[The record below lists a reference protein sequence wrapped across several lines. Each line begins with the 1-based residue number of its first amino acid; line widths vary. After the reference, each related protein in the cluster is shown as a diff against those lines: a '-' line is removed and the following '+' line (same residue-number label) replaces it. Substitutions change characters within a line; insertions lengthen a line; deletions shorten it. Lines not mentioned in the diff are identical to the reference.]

1 MFRAVHEFKSQFIE
15 NHWVLFF
22 AEFAGTALLIGVG
35 LSAVIFDFSPQ
46 SPVVA
51 LVPGAGLR
59 RLLTGFL
66 FGTTGGLIALSSVGK
81 ISGAHINP
89 VVTMAFWLRRKI
101 SAGHA
106 LGYIVAQLAG
116 AIAGAVPLLLWG
128 TAGETVHFGAS
139 MPGARYTSWEA
150 LLGEAATTFGLIVLL
165 FLFLGHKPLRKFT
178 PLLFPF
184 LYALMV
190 YIEAPISGTSTNPAR
205 SLGPEVITWQFRA
218 WWVYW
223 VGPILGMLLGLSIH
237 KYTWLKRL
245 ELEVAKL
252 YHFEHD
258 PYQVFG
264 GQKSL
269 DEKSGIGVPPESPQA
284 AQNPHDVVPGQ

>member
-1 MFRAVHEFKSQFIE
+1 MQHIHRPRKDINRQDPCEQTHDRPQAHHRDQQP
-15 NHWVLFF
+15 
-22 AEFAGTALLIGVG
+22 AEG
-35 LSAVIFDFSPQ
+35 
-46 SPVVA
+46 
-51 LVPGAGLR
+51 
-59 RLLTGFL
+59 
-66 FGTTGGLIALSSVGK
+66 
-81 ISGAHINP
+81 
-89 VVTMAFWLRRKI
+89 
-101 SAGHA
+101 
-106 LGYIVAQLAG
+106 
-116 AIAGAVPLLLWG
+116 
-128 TAGETVHFGAS
+128 
-139 MPGARYTSWEA
+139 
-150 LLGEAATTFGLIVLL
+150 GLIVLL